1 MTYFI
6 IWIVEALI
14 MGFVCDRIVNGKG
27 YPRNINHDFIWGFL
41 LNLIGLIVCLSKP
54 AYSKF
59 TQNQSLSADE
69 LMKYKQLF
77 DAGVLTQEEF
87 IKKKEELLK

>member
-27 YPRNINHDFIWGFL
+27 YPRNINHGFIWGFL
-41 LNLIGLIVCLSKP
+41 LNLIWALLTIGFSYYFINIGFGASGLALAVLL
-54 AYSKF
+54 AYVIHTVNSF
-59 TQNQSLSADE
+59 V
-69 LMKYKQLF
+69 Y
-77 DAGVLTQEEF
+77 
-87 IKKKEELLK
+87 LKHSINHTK